1 MDRRGDLRFD
11 LGTSS
16 CPPPLAITTARL
28 WVSVGDENASLRS
41 RLTREQR
48 HAEACR
54 RFKQTE
60 ALEKRLSKEAEQ
72 LRKEARGTPPGIERE
87 QLIKRARQADTASHM
102 TEWLTSP
109 GLQPPK

>member
-1 MDRRGDLRFD
+1 MLKR
-11 LGTSS
+11 
-16 CPPPLAITTARL
+16 
-28 WVSVGDENASLRS
+28 
-41 RLTREQR
+41 
-48 HAEACR
+48 R

-102 TEWLTSP
+102 SGVADFAWITAAQIKAFRGSLRGRE
-109 GLQPPK
+109 QYR